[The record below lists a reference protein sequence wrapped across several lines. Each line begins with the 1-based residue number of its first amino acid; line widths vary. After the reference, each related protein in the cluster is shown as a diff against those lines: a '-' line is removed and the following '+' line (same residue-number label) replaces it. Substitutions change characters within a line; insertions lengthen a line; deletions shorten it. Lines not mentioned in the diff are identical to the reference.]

1 LSETLGKRACDS
13 LKLQQYFHLP
23 FVFKSKCNSRNIIKY
38 ELWKESKKV
47 MVKNYNNIYK
57 MNNLLSPQITE
68 DKID

>member
-1 LSETLGKRACDS
+1 MYS
-13 LKLQQYFHLP
+13 LQLQQYFHSP